1 MATKTDKDEI
11 SSLLGTIASKRA
23 MIEKSPIQE
32 VRPVEVPVDKIAKNT
47 LKSKSVKEFKS
58 KNVKSNKTAPSEL
71 TPGIGGRPTVKND
84 SVIYVKLGAKIPE
97 FLRIKARDAINH
109 KRFKDT
115 QGRLITTLDELI
127 AFSLGE
133 LVGHKDD
140 TKK

>member
-32 VRPVEVPVDKIAKNT
+32 VRPVETSLDKISENT

-58 KNVKSNKTAPSEL
+58 KNIKSTKATALDS
-71 TPGIGGRPTVKND
+71 TPGIGGRPTVKNE
-84 SVIYVKLGAKIPE
+84 SVTYVKLGAKIPE